1 MKVRTPETT
10 KAMPQLNVGDIV
22 IWNNSAY
29 IVSSYPSNSHYPYC
43 LSNLE
48 GTTRANG
55 TYDTL
60 EKLRDTL
67 KPYYLEGRLHVFSS
81 EEYELQLVR
90 RDN

>member
-22 IWNNSAY
+22 IWDNSAY
-29 IVSSYPSNSHYPYC
+29 IVSHYPSNPYC
-43 LSNLE
+43 LSNL
-48 GTTRANG
+48 GGATRANG

-90 RDN
+90 REN